1 MASQLEAS
9 KQIEQMTKF
18 IMAEAVDKAADITK
32 KGEEEFSI
40 EVHKLITDQKEKVRQ
55 AYERKTKQVET
66 SYCIAKSMATNK
78 QRLEKI
84 KARQEVMNKVG
95 DETKGQLAKEMQKQ
109 DSGKKFI
116 TSLITQGLLMLL
128 EKEVCVRC
136 RQSDVAMVQ
145 GCLKDAS
152 AQYAA
157 IIKTESGA
165 TKSCALTIDSSTFL
179 PPAPGPVPVPGQP
192 SCLGGVLLHCFNGKI
207 TIDNTIDVRLNL
219 VMEQAKPAIR
229 ALLFPPQ
236 KA

>member
-1 MASQLEAS
+1 MDTMEAS
-9 KQIEQMTKF
+9 KQIEQMRTF
-18 IMAEAVDKAADITK
+18 ILAEAVDKAADITK

-66 SYCIAKSMATNK
+66 SYAIAKSMAINK

-95 DETKGQLAKEMQKQ
+95 DDAKGQLVKEMQKA

-116 TSLITQGLLMLL
+116 TGLIVQGLLMLL
-128 EKEVCVRC
+128 EKEVVVRC
-136 RQSDVAMVQ
+136 RKSDVAMVA

-152 AQYAA
+152 DQYAK
-157 IIKTESGA
+157 IIKDQSGA
-165 TKSCALTIDSSTFL
+165 SKACALTIDSSTFL
-179 PPAPGPVPVPGQP
+179 PPAPVPGQHGQ

-207 TIDNTIDVRLNL
+207 TIDNTLDVRLNL

-229 ALLFPPQ
+229 ALLFPQ

>member
-1 MASQLEAS
+1 MDTQEAS
-9 KQIEQMTKF
+9 KQIEQMRTF
-18 IMAEAVDKAADITK
+18 ILAEAKDKANDIQK

-40 EVHKLITDQKEKVRQ
+40 EVHKLITEQKEKVRQ
-55 AYERKTKQVET
+55 AYERKTKHVET
-66 SYCIAKSMATNK
+66 SYAIAKSMAINK

-84 KARQEVMNKVG
+84 KARQEVMKKVG
-95 DETKGQLAKEMQKQ
+95 DETKGQLVKEMQKQ

-116 TSLITQGLLMLL
+116 SQLIVQGLLMLL
-128 EKEVCVRC
+128 EKEVVVRC
-136 RQSDVAMVQ
+136 RQSDVALVQ

-152 AQYAA
+152 EQYAK

-179 PPAPGPVPVPGQP
+179 PPAPAADQHGA

-229 ALLFPPQ
+229 SLLFPLQ